1 MAEETLFTDIINNL
15 GKAKKEGKLKTGYQ
29 FSDDGKLS
37 VGGGYYDDDKML
49 EVEIGKD
56 GGNIL
61 FKKRF
66 AKGGLAKP
74 ELQKLD
80 SALLV
85 AKV

>member
-1 MAEETLFTDIINNL
+1 MAGLFENILTNI
-15 GKAKKEGKLKTGYQ
+15 KEKKQEGKLKGGYR

-37 VGGGYYDDDKML
+37 VGGGYYDEDKML

-66 AKGGLAKP
+66 ADAGCGLFQSKP
-74 ELQKLD
+74 PLYQ
-80 SALLV
+80 
-85 AKV
+85 